1 MPFATVIEPGILPFG
16 SGNAAAA
23 CCWEPIAGGATPR
36 AGNGDA
42 SALGGTL
49 VLSTWKLVA
58 VAFASVGG
66 TLRLASIL
74 MSGRL
79 ESFDRAVWGAGDAA
93 VLPLDPPTW
102 MVIFLAPRTGVS
114 WPGVIFNLILGCGG
128 SCTAAFAWL
137 SSSAKHFCKDQ
148 GQFCGPRDR
157 PMTDG
162 IIP

>member
-1 MPFATVIEPGILPFG
+1 MPFETGIGLGILPFD
-16 SGNAAAA
+16 SGKVAAG
-23 CCWEPIAGGATPR
+23 CCCEATAGGATPT

-42 SALGGTL
+42 STPGGTR
-49 VLSTWKLVA
+49 VLSTWKLAA
-58 VAFASVGG
+58 VVFASVGG

-74 MSGRL
+74 TSGRL
-79 ESFDRAVWGAGDAA
+79 ESFDRPVWGAGDAA

-102 MVIFLAPRTGVS
+102 MVIFLEPRTGVS

-148 GQFCGPRDR
+148 GQFCRPCDR